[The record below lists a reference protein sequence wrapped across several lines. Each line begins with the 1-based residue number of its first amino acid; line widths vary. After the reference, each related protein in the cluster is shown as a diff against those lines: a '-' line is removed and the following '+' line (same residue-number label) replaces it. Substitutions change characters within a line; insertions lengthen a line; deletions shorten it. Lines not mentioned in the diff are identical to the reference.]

1 VPQKNTDSRACVFFR
16 GVLGQPWKVD
26 VCPFSE
32 MMTNRIHVREFNNY
46 LGELSRSMGKGVAAS
61 EVVKSEAAA
70 ILVRASTL
78 TKRANKQDIQSRYTI
93 KRSTKQSRKTGPIE
107 QNPNLVPFVFMRGK
121 KYSTSNYYPKPVWDE
136 MKKKLDFYK
145 KRAKLRVFSGKAV
158 WLIMARKAR
167 LNSSRF
173 KSKASLDKAIASQAT
188 SFYKNTTENGRQLH
202 RFHKFQIHIYNNSVA
217 CLNKNAR
224 GHFAI
229 KSAMGG
235 RQAYFQTNMKMGVF
249 KSAARIGKK
258 YPGVRISP

>member
-1 VPQKNTDSRACVFFR
+1 
-16 GVLGQPWKVD
+16 
-26 VCPFSE
+26 

-107 QNPNLVPFVFMRGK
+107 QNPNLVPFVTMRGK
-121 KYSTSNYYPKPVWDE
+121 KYHTSNYYPKPIWDE

-145 KRAKLRVFSGKAV
+145 KRAKARVFSGKAT
-158 WLIMARKAR
+158 WLLMARKAR
-167 LNSSRF
+167 LNTQKF
-173 KSKASLDKAIASQAT
+173 KSKASLDKAISAQGGRFA
-188 SFYKNTTENGRQLH
+188 KNTTENGTQIPSM
-202 RFHKFQIHIYNNSVA
+202 FKFRIRIFNDSVA
-217 CLNKNAR
+217 SLNKNAR

-235 RQAYFQTNMKMGVF
+235 RQGFFRQNMKMGVF

-258 YPGVRISP
+258 YPGVMVRA